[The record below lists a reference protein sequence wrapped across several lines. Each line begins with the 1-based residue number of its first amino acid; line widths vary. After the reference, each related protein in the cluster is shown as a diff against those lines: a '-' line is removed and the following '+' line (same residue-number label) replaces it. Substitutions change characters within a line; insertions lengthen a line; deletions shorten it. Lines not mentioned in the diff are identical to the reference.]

1 MEIDMKNKNDVQDNK
16 KVAGIITVK
25 EFIEQKSKD
34 LFKSYYSDRNI
45 QEAKDILQQ
54 YSKPTQEEFTFTVGD
69 VNAYL
74 G

>member
-34 LFKSYYSDRNI
+34 LFKSYYFDRNI

>member
-34 LFKSYYSDRNI
+34 LLKSYYSDRNI